1 MIHWQ
6 IKDFGKQSSIT
17 GKAFEEGAQ
26 VVSILLKD
34 SVEKELIRFDML
46 ESELKNWQPAESA
59 VLLGRWSRHYSA
71 EEKVLSKEERKDSAE
86 SFFFSLYEPETADT
100 SMEEGRLLRYLF
112 AISLERNRILKSVP
126 MKSGSSEQT
135 FVHVKTKRNFEVPI
149 EIPSRET
156 VSKIESIIGD
166 LLL

>member
-17 GKAFEEGAQ
+17 GEGFEEGAQ

-34 SVEKELIRFDML
+34 SVKNELLRLDML
-46 ESELKNWQPAESA
+46 ESELEDWQPDGSA
-59 VLLGRWSRHYSA
+59 VILGRWSRQFSV

-86 SFFFSLYEPETADT
+86 SFFISLYETEAWDA
-100 SMEEGRLLRYLF
+100 SMEEARLLRYLF
-112 AISLERNRILKSVP
+112 AISLERNRILRSIPMNSGASV
-126 MKSGSSEQT
+126 QT
-135 FVHVKTKRNFEVPI
+135 FVHLKTKRNFEVPI
-149 EIPSRET
+149 EIPSRDA